1 MPLRFPNKGGPL
13 SPGLAE
19 HVRCDK
25 VPYLRAVEDN
35 FDNFLHPSFL
45 NLIGIFLCQFGMYQS
60 TI

>member
-45 NLIGIFLCQFGMYQS
+45 NLIGIFLCQFGM
-60 TI
+60 